1 MRIVSFVT
9 FAFMV
14 LAVAWLELVQGQCGG
29 GGGSMAEMKK
39 MMGPMK
45 EVTMAIVDAEQKLG
59 EKKPDAKEAEV
70 FKTNARRLGA
80 MNQRIFTMVK
90 SDAMCAGESKKLNK
104 GVGDLI
110 KCAGKKDSNGIA
122 DGISQIRATCGS
134 CKMCPGL

>member
-1 MRIVSFVT
+1 MRIVSFVA

-14 LAVAWLELVQGQCGG
+14 MAVAWLELVQGQCGG
-29 GGGSMAEMKK
+29 GPNPEMKK
-39 MMGPMK
+39 VMTPMK
-45 EVTMAIVDAEQKLG
+45 DVTVAIVEAGQKLG

-90 SDAMCAGESKKLNK
+90 SDPPCATECKKLNK

-110 KCAGKKDSNGIA
+110 KCAQKKDSNGIA

-134 CKMCPGL
+134 CKTCPGL